1 MQENIACDTVRKKKS
16 TTFNLTAFHING
28 RMITEV
34 HFVSVFFFLLV
45 YIHMVF
51 YICIL
56 SCAFTMSIVPESHM
70 YVYIMLGFMI
80 SRVFLKFAIVSCLFY
95 LVMRKQAS

>member
-34 HFVSVFFFLLV
+34 HLC
-45 YIHMVF
+45 
-51 YICIL
+51 IC
-56 SCAFTMSIVPESHM
+56 
-70 YVYIMLGFMI
+70 
-80 SRVFLKFAIVSCLFY
+80 VFLSFGIYPYGVLYMHFKLCFYNVNCSRKPHVCLHYVRVYDKSCF
-95 LVMRKQAS
+95 S